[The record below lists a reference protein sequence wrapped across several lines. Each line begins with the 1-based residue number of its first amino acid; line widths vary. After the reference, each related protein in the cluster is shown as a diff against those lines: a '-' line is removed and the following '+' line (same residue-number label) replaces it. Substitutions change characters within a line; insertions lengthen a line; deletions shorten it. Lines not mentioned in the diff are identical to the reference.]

1 MSVCLGVLVAVTFT
15 NGPMIRHTCDDQV
28 PVNREGLLSV
38 CGAQPPWKL
47 VMIEDHM
54 PH

>member
-1 MSVCLGVLVAVTFT
+1 
-15 NGPMIRHTCDDQV
+15 MIRHTCDDQV

-54 PH
+54 PCWVSQMDMWH